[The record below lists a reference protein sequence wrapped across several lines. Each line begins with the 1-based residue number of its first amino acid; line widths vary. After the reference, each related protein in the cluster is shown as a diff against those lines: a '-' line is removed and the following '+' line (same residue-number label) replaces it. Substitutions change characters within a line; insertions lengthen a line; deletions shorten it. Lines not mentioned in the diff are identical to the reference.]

1 MFPRLPFRSGEN
13 HQFNMPCRPGQEQGP
28 DYIPYDH
35 PGTMDVQIGPP
46 PSAHN
51 MAGEVW
57 YQGVISGVKKS
68 FGFIERA
75 DIAQEIFFHY
85 TEFCGNPETLVVG
98 ENVEFTIAKVKGR
111 EVAVGVRLLPMGTVI
126 LHDISVKW
134 FEGTVI
140 RIKSLPGCIRATIN
154 CTKELSFT
162 VNDIR
167 TKATLLEGDHVQF
180 NVSIDRRNKLERATN
195 IEILP
200 DTFQHTN
207 EIRQTGLVVAM
218 NSDFGF
224 IKCSDRNI
232 SKMFFPYSE
241 ILGEVQL
248 KPSDVVE
255 FTEIPDKFSEKCFAG
270 RIKKLPT
277 RPSEIV
283 SMERYVGVVKEE
295 AVLTAFEAPIQGKE
309 KDVVSGFITYE
320 EHGMALTVPYYKNDL
335 EGSACPQTGDK
346 VEFSICKMLE
356 TDQRRAVQVTIWQW
370 NDNAGLHGN
379 ASQDQEMFQYSEE
392 NQEHYNR
399 GPSSQ
404 VAYPS
409 VEQGDIGYPWEGGHC
424 TSWHEEESGRSSR
437 ERDEETIQHRGNLWP
452 EMRGCSSERPP
463 EQIERSRSCSR
474 TPPSRQFDS
483 NTSASLREV
492 ELARK
497 RKQKAELEL
506 EIAQREMALTA
517 EYGISRQAVQL
528 TEAPNRG
535 QLPHNV
541 HTPKDKFE
549 STARGKLEEDYSGIS
564 SSQGRNPLNHR
575 RDIDWGRPRIQ
586 CWQEEGSSGSNLEM
600 DRETMHSTVIQE
612 PQSRAYS
619 SESFQQHEPNRD
631 RSRSPPSCHFNR
643 RTGEEYRELELAHKI
658 KKLEELEWERAGT
671 RRYDISGLPSRATED
686 VKCGPV
692 QTDEGSPMPKKS
704 ILKKPSEPDVDPAI
718 GIESSDD
725 SRQPPVSTQ
734 TKRFLSAL
742 NRCLGSGL
750 FSSRLREAREET
762 QRQISDD
769 SVHCENRSKGS
780 TENPEESICE
790 FLLPHERIS
799 QDDTGFSRVLGI
811 MGDNNPSPRE
821 KRWHSPDIED
831 EEKFLYGE
839 GKEKSLGQTSTPQS
853 QSKVVAQS
861 EIGHCPVGRSGIAH
875 RQMSQPGVDHLLR
888 RKPADGTQQRTT
900 GIGGLRSKIA
910 PSSHQEIQPG
920 NLNRPQESKS
930 GTGPPQMR
938 QPDSVGSQQR
948 QPVVDHNPPKP
959 TEKDRDAPAVDE
971 PQDSQEFERIQ
982 NLLKTI
988 GLDIG
993 EAEFSKMAA
1002 RTQER
1007 LYGKKPAAGSSRRS
1021 ERERELRGVARRSWE
1036 THRSPTKS
1044 PESDYNRSISPSP
1057 TRRPSYEY
1065 SSKEEGKE
1073 LKQIQRLGEN
1083 KHPPA
1088 PHSEFQ
1094 LQQAGYSQYGN
1105 YMDTCPSQEPHSSTS
1120 VHESNLRVI
1129 EAVSLNENR
1138 VQQKSS
1144 NRMSLK
1150 VLGEAER
1157 LTQEEEARLKKKE
1170 NIIME
1175 LERLQKLQAAS
1186 GSLAQNR
1193 SHTESPDPS
1202 PGSWTPHGECSSS
1215 LVSVHANKPEGKQ
1228 WWEKPSPVV
1237 LSSAPTGTP
1246 SPTVFIT
1253 PNPPAPQPINFAP
1266 SPQRVNFLPPS
1277 HSAPQH
1283 VAFMPHAVPQHL
1295 PFPPQAGACSLPAY
1309 SQYPPQ
1315 PGHGQYGNYTP
1326 ANPMPQGWPVYPP
1339 QSHGPHP
1346 GSHHGAPER
1355 GPSFVKQKRF
1365 NPLAVRNLSV
1375 LKAVAVNKNEAET
1388 KGKKQKKSGKKNLQ

>member
-1 MFPRLPFRSGEN
+1 MFPRVPFRSGEN
-13 HQFNMPCRPGQEQGP
+13 HQFDMPCPDQEQAAMFPRVPFRSGENHQFDMPCPDQEQGP

-35 PGTMDVQIGPP
+35 PRIMDVQNEPP

-57 YQGVISGVKKS
+57 YRGVISGVKKS

-85 TEFCGNPETLVVG
+85 NEFCGNPETLVVG
-98 ENVEFTIAKVKGR
+98 ENVEFTIAEVKGR

-126 LHDISVKW
+126 LHDISVRW

-207 EIRQTGLVVAM
+207 EIRETGLVVAM
-218 NSDFGF
+218 NNDFGF
-224 IKCSDRNI
+224 IKCWDRNI

-248 KPSDVVE
+248 KLSDIVE
-255 FTEIPDKFSEKCFAG
+255 FTEIPDKFSENCFAG
-270 RIKKLPT
+270 RIKKLST
-277 RPSEIV
+277 HPSEIL
-283 SMERYVGVVKEE
+283 SMERFVGVVKEE
-295 AVLTAFEAPIQGKE
+295 AVVTPLEAHIKGKE

-320 EHGMALTVPYYKNDL
+320 EQGMTLTVPYYKNDL
-335 EGSACPQTGDK
+335 EGSACPRTGDK
-346 VEFSICKMLE
+346 VEFNICKMLK
-356 TDQRRAVQVTIWQW
+356 TDQRKAVQVTICQW
-370 NDNAGLHGN
+370 NDNARLHGN
-379 ASQDQEMFQYSEE
+379 ASQDQEMFHYSEE
-392 NQEHYNR
+392 NREDYNR

-409 VEQGDIGYPWEGGHC
+409 NEQGDIGYPWGGGHC
-424 TSWHEEESGRSSR
+424 TSWHEDESGGSSR
-437 ERDEETIQHRGNLWP
+437 ERDEETMQHRGNLWP

-463 EQIERSRSCSR
+463 EQTERSRSCSH
-474 TPPSRQFDS
+474 TPPSRQFNS
-483 NTSASLREV
+483 NASMGLREL

-541 HTPKDKFE
+541 DAPKE

-575 RDIDWGRPRIQ
+575 RDIDWGSPHRQ
-586 CWQEEGSSGSNLEM
+586 CQQEEGSSGRNLEM
-600 DRETMHSTVIQE
+600 DRETMHPTVNQE

-619 SESFQQHEPNRD
+619 SESFRQHKPNRS
-631 RSRSPPSCHFNR
+631 RSRSPPSRHFN

-658 KKLEELEWERAGT
+658 KMLEELEWERAGT
-671 RRYDISGLPSRATED
+671 TRYDISGLPSRATED

-692 QTDEGSPMPKKS
+692 RTDEGPPMPKKS
-704 ILKKPSEPDVDPAI
+704 ILKKQGEPVMDPAI

-762 QRQISDD
+762 QRQISDG
-769 SVHCENRSKGS
+769 SVHCEHRSKDS
-780 TENPEESICE
+780 TEAENPEESICE

-799 QDDTGFSRVLGI
+799 QDDTGFSRILGI
-811 MGDNNPSPRE
+811 MGDDNPIQRE
-821 KRWHSPDIED
+821 KQWHSPDIED

-839 GKEKSLGQTSTPQS
+839 DKEEKSVGQASHQP
-853 QSKVVAQS
+853 QSKVVAQP
-861 EIGHCPVGRSGIAH
+861 EIGHCSVGRSGIAH
-875 RQMSQPGVDHLLR
+875 HRMSQPAV
-888 RKPADGTQQRTT
+888 GTQQRTT
-900 GIGGLRSKIA
+900 GIGGQRSKIA
-910 PSSHQEIQPG
+910 PSRHQEIQPG

-930 GTGPPQMR
+930 GTGPPQKR

-959 TEKDRDAPAVDE
+959 SEKDQDAPIVDE
-971 PQDSQEFERIQ
+971 PPDSQEFERIQ

-1036 THRSPTKS
+1036 THHSPTKS
-1044 PESDYNRSISPSP
+1044 PVSDYNRSISPSP
-1057 TRRPSYEY
+1057 TRRPSHEY
-1065 SSKEEGKE
+1065 SSKEEGKK
-1073 LKQIQRLGEN
+1073 LKPIQRLGEN
-1083 KHPPA
+1083 KHPPT

-1094 LQQAGYSQYGN
+1094 LQQAGYDQYGN
-1105 YMDTCPSQEPHSSTS
+1105 NMGTSPSQEPHSSTS
-1120 VHESNLRVI
+1120 IHQSNLRVI
-1129 EAVSLNENR
+1129 ETVSLNESR

-1144 NRMSLK
+1144 NSMNLK
-1150 VLGEAER
+1150 VFGEAER

-1186 GSLAQNR
+1186 GSLAQQH
-1193 SHTESPDPS
+1193 SHTDSPDPS
-1202 PGSWTPHGECSSS
+1202 PGSWTPHGEYSSS
-1215 LVSVHANKPEGKQ
+1215 LVSVHANKTEGKE
-1228 WWEKPSPVV
+1228 WWEKPGPPV
-1237 LSSAPTGTP
+1237 LSSAPVGIP

-1253 PNPPAPQPINFAP
+1253 PTPPAPQPINFVP
-1266 SPQRVNFLPPS
+1266 PPQHVNFLPPS

-1283 VAFMPHAVPQHL
+1283 VAFMPHTVPQHL
-1295 PFPPQAGACSLPAY
+1295 PFPPHAGACSLPAY
-1309 SQYPPQ
+1309 SQYPPP

-1326 ANPMPQGWPVYPP
+1326 ANPMPQGWPMYPP
-1339 QSHGPHP
+1339 QSQGPYPGPH
-1346 GSHHGAPER
+1346 HGR
-1355 GPSFVKQKRF
+1355 PSFFKQKRF
-1365 NPLAVRNLSV
+1365 NPMAMRNLSV
-1375 LKAVAVNKNEAET
+1375 LKAVAVNTNEAET
-1388 KGKKQKKSGKKNLQ
+1388 KEKN